1 MEQNQMQA
9 RRLGG
14 LRRFAMSIT
23 AFNIIGRALLGFEQS
38 WAQMF
43 AAALAAYV
51 VELGLEWVSART
63 SGRTPKYSGG
73 GFGGL
78 IDYLL
83 PAHIAAMACSMLL
96 YSNDRVGP
104 IMFAVIVAIASKS
117 IVRLRLNGSSR
128 HFLNPSNFGIAA
140 TLLIFPWV
148 GIAPPY
154 HFTENLSGIGD
165 WILPIVITLAGT
177 MINAKFTGKLPLI
190 MAWLSAFALQA
201 IGRSL
206 VLGTPVVSALGP
218 MTGVAFILFTFY
230 MITDPS
236 TSPSDPRSQIFFGMA
251 VAVTYM
257 VLVLSHIVF
266 GLFFALTIV
275 CGLRGIGLYLQAQ
288 LARFTQRN
296 VVVSPQPALRTGNKL

>member
-1 MEQNQMQA
+1 MEQNQIQA

-14 LRRFAMSIT
+14 LRRFAISIT
-23 AFNIIGRALLGFEQS
+23 VFNIIGRLLLGFEQS

-43 AAALAAYV
+43 AAAITAYV

-63 SGRTPKYSGG
+63 TGRAPKFRG
-73 GFGGL
+73 GFRTL
-78 IDYLL
+78 VDYLL
-83 PAHIAAMACSMLL
+83 PAHIASMAISMLL

-117 IVRLRLNGSSR
+117 ILRLRINGSSR
-128 HFLNPSNFGIAA
+128 HFFNPSNLGIAT
-140 TLLIFPWV
+140 TLVVFPWV

-165 WILPIVITLAGT
+165 WILPVAIALAGT
-177 MINAKFTGKLPLI
+177 MINSKFTGKMPLI
-190 MAWLSAFALQA
+190 LAWLGTFALQA

-236 TSPSDPRSQIFFGMA
+236 TSPLDPRSQVFFGMA
-251 VAVTYM
+251 VAITYM

>member
-1 MEQNQMQA
+1 MEQNQIQA

-14 LRRFAMSIT
+14 LRRFAISIT

-38 WAQMF
+38 WAQMV
-43 AAALAAYV
+43 AAALTAYV

-63 SGRTPKYSGG
+63 TGRAPKYRGD
-73 GFGGL
+73 FRAL

-83 PAHIAAMACSMLL
+83 PAHIAAMAISMLL

-117 IVRLRLNGSSR
+117 ILRLRINGSSR
-128 HFLNPSNFGIAA
+128 HFFNPSNLGIAA
-140 TLLIFPWV
+140 TLVIFPWV

-190 MAWLSAFALQA
+190 LAWLGTFALQA

-206 VLGTPVVSALGP
+206 VLDTPVVSALGP

-288 LARFTQRN
+288 LARFIQRN

>member
-1 MEQNQMQA
+1 MQPSLSQA
-9 RRLGG
+9 KRLGG
-14 LRRFAMSIT
+14 LRRFAISIT
-23 AFNIIGRALLGFEQS
+23 LFNIIGRLLLGFEQS

-43 AAALAAYV
+43 AAAIAAYSL
-51 VELGLEWVSART
+51 ELLLEIVAAWSA
-63 SGRTPKYSGG
+63 GRPRS
-73 GFGGL
+73 FAGGL
-78 IDYLL
+78 RKLVDYLL
-83 PAHIAAMACSMLL
+83 PAHIAAMAISMLL
-96 YSNDRVGP
+96 YSNNRIGP
-104 IMFAVIVAIASKS
+104 IVFAVIVAIGSKS
-117 IVRLRLNGSSR
+117 ILRLRINGSAR
-128 HFLNPSNFGIAA
+128 HVLNPSNFGIAT
-140 TLLIFPWV
+140 TLVVFPWV

-165 WILPIVITLAGT
+165 WILPAAIVIAGT
-177 MINAKFTGKLPLI
+177 LLNAKFTAKMPLI
-190 MAWLSAFALQA
+190 IAWLVAFALQA

-236 TSPSDPRSQIFFGMA
+236 TSPVAPRSQILFGAA

-275 CGLRGIGLYLQAQ
+275 CGLRGIGLYLQAH
-288 LARFTQRN
+288 LARFTQPR
-296 VVVSPQPALRTGNKL
+296 VVVTPQPALRTGNKL

>member
-1 MEQNQMQA
+1 MEQNQIQA

-14 LRRFAMSIT
+14 LRRFATSIT
-23 AFNIIGRALLGFEQS
+23 VFNIIGRLLLGFEQS

-43 AAALAAYV
+43 AAAVTAYA
-51 VELGLEWVSART
+51 VELGLEWVSACT
-63 SGRTPKYSGG
+63 TGRAPKFRG
-73 GFGGL
+73 GFRAL
-78 IDYLL
+78 VDYLL
-83 PAHIAAMACSMLL
+83 PAHIAAMAISMLL

-104 IMFAVIVAIASKS
+104 IMFAVILAIGSKS
-117 IVRLRLNGSSR
+117 ILRLRIDGSSR
-128 HFLNPSNFGIAA
+128 HFFNPSNLGIAA
-140 TLLIFPWV
+140 TLVIFPWV

-165 WILPIVITLAGT
+165 WILPLVIALAGT
-177 MINAKFTGKLPLI
+177 MINAKFTGKIPLI
-190 MAWLSAFALQA
+190 TAWLGAFALQA

-206 VLGTPVVSALGP
+206 VLGMPVVSALGP